1 MAEELNGFEHFKS
14 QLFVEGEEY
23 LLTTNNR
30 GLAID
35 KVSVDRVGPK
45 VQATHQQLVE
55 VVYCA
60 E

>member
-35 KVSVDRVGPK
+35 KVYVDRVR
-45 VQATHQQLVE
+45 T
-55 VVYCA
+55 
-60 E
+60 